1 MKRLLTV
8 KGTTFSLLG
17 FDKMDSFT
25 IYRVCGNIIIYPK
38 ALEPQPLR
46 FVFDDNSDDITT
58 IGAINYIKETYGI
71 TEDEFVLEFVENPAT
86 HSFLCTKKAP
96 TTL

>member
-38 ALEPQPLR
+38 ALEPQTLR

-96 TTL
+96 TTF

>member
-25 IYRVCGNIIIYPK
+25 IYRVCGNFIIYPK

-96 TTL
+96 TTF

>member
-1 MKRLLTV
+1 MKRLMSV

-46 FVFDDNSDDITT
+46 FVFDDNSGESAT
-58 IGAINYIKETYGI
+58 IGAINYIKETYDI

-96 TTL
+96 TTF

>member
-1 MKRLLTV
+1 MKRLMSV

-46 FVFDDNSDDITT
+46 FVFDGNSDEIIT
-58 IGAINYIKETYGI
+58 IEAINYIKETYGI
-71 TEDEFVLEFVENPAT
+71 TEDDFTLEFVENPAT
-86 HSFLCTKKAP
+86 HSFLCTEKAP
-96 TTL
+96 TTF